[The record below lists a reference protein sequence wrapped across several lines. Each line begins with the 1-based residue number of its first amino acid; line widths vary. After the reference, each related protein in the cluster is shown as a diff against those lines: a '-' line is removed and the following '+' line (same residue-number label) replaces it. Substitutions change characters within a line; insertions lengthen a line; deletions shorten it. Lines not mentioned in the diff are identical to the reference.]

1 MLCFNRKIVNCK
13 IIHFACLLFIL
24 STFLSCGRKAAKPA
38 QTVAP
43 IPVQVQVVG
52 EQTSVA
58 QHTYVGTIEEERRV
72 PLSVET
78 GGQVL
83 EVACRMG
90 ERVQKGEVLL
100 RVDSASA
107 IDAREAARATLRQAE
122 DAYRR
127 VTEVHG
133 AGGVTEQ
140 QLIEVET
147 KLAQARSMAAM
158 AERRVENCVLRSPSD
173 GVVGEVHV
181 AEGQM
186 LSPMTPAMMLYIV
199 DRLYVTFS
207 VPESEV
213 AEIAVGDMG
222 SMEVPAIE
230 GRYQEKGGAVSRP
243 HPKRVDDT
251 MVRPGDRTSLSAQ
264 PSTSFPV
271 RVVEKGMKA
280 NALSHAYP
288 VRAEVLG
295 VDKEVRDGAKLLNSK
310 LSNCQI
316 ISLLLPGMV
325 GKVRMQGL
333 QSEGVVIPAAC
344 VQVTTEGK
352 SVWVVQEDN
361 TAVRRLI
368 QIGQYVPNGVLVT
381 DGLQTGD
388 RVVTDGFQKLYKGAK
403 IKDI

>member
-1 MLCFNRKIVNCK
+1 MLC
-13 IIHFACLLFIL
+13 CLLLL
-24 STFLSCGRKAAKPA
+24 SYGRKAAKQA
-38 QTVAP
+38 QMVAP
-43 IPVQVQVVG
+43 IPVQVQLVG

-186 LSPMTPAMMLYIV
+186 LSPMTPAMTLYIV

-213 AEIAVGDMG
+213 AEIAVGGMG
-222 SMEVPAIE
+222 NMEVPAI
-230 GRYQEKGGAVSRP
+230 
-243 HPKRVDDT
+243 DN
-251 MVRPGDRTSLSAQ
+251 AQ
-264 PSTSFPV
+264 SSTLNAQSPASIPV

-288 VRAEVLG
+288 VRAEVLKKG
-295 VDKEVRDGAKLLNSK
+295 
-310 LSNCQI
+310 
-316 ISLLLPGMV
+316 LLLPGMV
-325 GKVRMQGL
+325 GKVRMQGQ

-352 SVWVVQEDN
+352 SVWVVQEDS

-403 IKDI
+403 IIMDER

>member
-1 MLCFNRKIVNCK
+1 MLC
-13 IIHFACLLFIL
+13 CLL
-24 STFLSCGRKAAKPA
+24 LSCGRKAAKPV

-58 QHTYVGTIEEERRV
+58 QYTYVGTIEEERRV

-83 EVACRMG
+83 VVACRMG

-100 RVDSASA
+100 RMDSASA

-133 AGGVTEQ
+133 VGGVTEQ

-158 AERRVENCVLRSPSD
+158 AERRVENCVLRSPSA

-186 LSPMTPAMMLYIV
+186 LSPMTPAMTLYIV

-230 GRYQEKGGAVSRP
+230 PRAKSQE
-243 HPKRVDDT
+243 
-251 MVRPGDRTSLSAQ
+251 

-288 VRAEVLG
+288 MRAEVLG

-325 GKVRMQGL
+325 GKVRMQGQ

-352 SVWVVQEDN
+352 SVWVVQEDS

-403 IKDI
+403 IIMNYEL

>member
-1 MLCFNRKIVNCK
+1 MLC
-13 IIHFACLLFIL
+13 CLLL
-24 STFLSCGRKAAKPA
+24 LSCGRKGGKPA
-38 QTVAP
+38 QTVVP

-83 EVACRMG
+83 KVACRMG

-100 RVDSASA
+100 CVDSASA

-158 AERRVENCVLRSPSD
+158 AERRVENCVLRSPND

-186 LSPMTPAMMLYIV
+186 LSPMTPAMTLYIV

-207 VPESEV
+207 APESEV

-230 GRYQEKGGAVSRP
+230 RRYQEKGGAVSRP
-243 HPKRVDDT
+243 HQDEKLCDA

-288 VRAEVLG
+288 VRAEVLRREG
-295 VDKEVRDGAKLLNSK
+295 
-310 LSNCQI
+310 
-316 ISLLLPGMV
+316 LLPGMV
-325 GKVRMQGL
+325 SKVRMQGQ

-352 SVWVVQEDN
+352 SVWVVQEDS
-361 TAVRRLI
+361 TAVRRRI
-368 QIGQYVPNGVLVT
+368 QIGQFVPNGVLVT

-388 RVVTDGFQKLYKGAK
+388 CVVTDGFQKLYKGAK
-403 IKDI
+403 IIMDER

>member
-1 MLCFNRKIVNCK
+1 MLC
-13 IIHFACLLFIL
+13 CLLL
-24 STFLSCGRKAAKPA
+24 LSCGRKAAKQA
-38 QTVAP
+38 QMVAP
-43 IPVQVQVVG
+43 IPVQVQLVG

-72 PLSVET
+72 PLSVEM

-158 AERRVENCVLRSPSD
+158 AERRVENCVLRSPSA

-186 LSPMTPAMMLYIV
+186 LSPMTPAMTLYIV

-222 SMEVPAIE
+222 SMEVPAI
-230 GRYQEKGGAVSRP
+230 
-243 HPKRVDDT
+243 DN
-251 MVRPGDRTSLSAQ
+251 AQ
-264 PSTSFPV
+264 SSTLNAQSPASIPV

-288 VRAEVLG
+288 VRAEVL
-295 VDKEVRDGAKLLNSK
+295 KKR
-310 LSNCQI
+310 
-316 ISLLLPGMV
+316 LLLPGMV
-325 GKVRMQGL
+325 GKVRMQGQ

-352 SVWVVQEDN
+352 SVWVVQEDS

-403 IKDI
+403 VSLDER

>member
-1 MLCFNRKIVNCK
+1 MLCFNCKIVNYK
-13 IIHFACLLFIL
+13 IFHFACLLFIL
-24 STFLSCGRKAAKPA
+24 GILPSCGGKDAKKTP
-38 QTVAP
+38 TVAP
-43 IPVQVQVVG
+43 ISVKVLVVG
-52 EQTSVA
+52 EHTSVA
-58 QHTYVGTIEEERRV
+58 RHTYVGTIEESRRV

-90 ERVQKGEVLL
+90 DRVQKGEVLL

-122 DAYRR
+122 DGYRR

-147 KLAQARSMAAM
+147 KLAQARSMASV
-158 AERRVENCVLRSPSD
+158 AERRVANCVLRSPSD

-186 LSPMTPAMMLYIV
+186 LSPMTPAMTLYIV

-213 AEIAVGDMG
+213 SELRVGDNG
-222 SMEVPAIE
+222 SMDVPAIDR
-230 GRYQEKGGAVSRP
+230 RYQAKGGAVSRP
-243 HPKRVDDT
+243 HQDGKLCDT
-251 MVRPGDRTSLSAQ
+251 MVRPGDRTSSEFQLPASI
-264 PSTSFPV
+264 PV

-288 VRAEVLG
+288 VRAEVLRREG
-295 VDKEVRDGAKLLNSK
+295 
-310 LSNCQI
+310 
-316 ISLLLPGMV
+316 LLPGMV
-325 GKVRMQGL
+325 SKVCMTGQ
-333 QSEGVVIPAAC
+333 QSEGLLIPAAC
-344 VQVTTEGK
+344 VQVTPEGK
-352 SVWVVQEDN
+352 SVWVVREDS
-361 TAVRRLI
+361 TAERRMV
-368 QIGQYVPNGVLVT
+368 QIGQYVPDGVLVT

-403 IKDI
+403 IIMN

>member
-1 MLCFNRKIVNCK
+1 MHLTTNHFYTMLCFNCKIVNCK

-24 STFLSCGRKAAKPA
+24 STFLSCGRKAGKPA

-186 LSPMTPAMMLYIV
+186 LSPMTPAMTLYIV

-230 GRYQEKGGAVSRP
+230 QGAKLVPTCRESQE
-243 HPKRVDDT
+243 
-251 MVRPGDRTSLSAQ
+251 

-288 VRAEVLG
+288 VRAEVLKKG
-295 VDKEVRDGAKLLNSK
+295 
-310 LSNCQI
+310 
-316 ISLLLPGMV
+316 LLLPGMV
-325 GKVRMQGL
+325 GKVRMQGQ

-352 SVWVVQEDN
+352 SVWVVQEDS
-361 TAVRRLI
+361 TAVRRRI

-388 RVVTDGFQKLYKGAK
+388 RVVTDGFQKLYKGAM
-403 IKDI
+403 IIMDER

>member
-1 MLCFNRKIVNCK
+1 MLC
-13 IIHFACLLFIL
+13 CLLL
-24 STFLSCGRKAAKPA
+24 LSCGRKAAKPA
-38 QTVAP
+38 QTVVP

-58 QHTYVGTIEEERRV
+58 QHTYVGTVEEERRV

-83 EVACRMG
+83 VVACRMG

-158 AERRVENCVLRSPSD
+158 AERRVENCVLRSPCA

-186 LSPMTPAMMLYIV
+186 LSPMTPAMTLYIV

-230 GRYQEKGGAVSRP
+230 PRAKSQTCP
-243 HPKRVDDT
+243 D
-251 MVRPGDRTSLSAQ
+251 LSGEQ
-264 PSTSFPV
+264 GPSTSFPV

-288 VRAEVLG
+288 VRAEVLKK
-295 VDKEVRDGAKLLNSK
+295 DR
-310 LSNCQI
+310 
-316 ISLLLPGMV
+316 LLPGMV
-325 GKVRMQGL
+325 GKVCMQGQ

-352 SVWVVQEDN
+352 SVWVVQEDS

-403 IKDI
+403 VKEI

>member
-1 MLCFNRKIVNCK
+1 MHLTTNHFYTMLCFNRKIVNCK

-43 IPVQVQVVG
+43 IPVQVQLVG

-181 AEGQM
+181 AEGQI
-186 LSPMTPAMMLYIV
+186 LSPMTPAMTLYIV

-230 GRYQEKGGAVSRP
+230 QGAKLVPTCRESQTCP
-243 HPKRVDDT
+243 D
-251 MVRPGDRTSLSAQ
+251 LSGEQ
-264 PSTSFPV
+264 GPSTSFPV

-288 VRAEVLG
+288 VRAEVLKK
-295 VDKEVRDGAKLLNSK
+295 DR
-310 LSNCQI
+310 
-316 ISLLLPGMV
+316 LLPGMV
-325 GKVRMQGL
+325 GKVRMQGQ

-352 SVWVVQEDN
+352 SVWVVQEDS
-361 TAVRRLI
+361 TAVRRRI

-403 IKDI
+403 VSLDER

>member
-1 MLCFNRKIVNCK
+1 MLQFLKHIFHTPSLCSEGWGGSCFLLLLCF
-13 IIHFACLLFIL
+13 L
-24 STFLSCGRKAAKPA
+24 SSCGGKDAKKT

-43 IPVQVQVVG
+43 LPVKVQVVG
-52 EQTSVA
+52 EHTSVA
-58 QHTYVGTIEEERRV
+58 RHTYVGTIEEERRV

-78 GGQVL
+78 SGQVL
-83 EVACRMG
+83 EVACHMG
-90 ERVQKGEVLL
+90 DRVQKGDVLL

-140 QLIEVET
+140 QWIEVET
-147 KLAQARSMAAM
+147 KLAQARSMASM
-158 AERRVENCVLRSPSD
+158 AERRVANCVLRSPSD

-186 LSPMTPAMMLYIV
+186 LSPMTPAMTLYIV

-213 AEIAVGDMG
+213 SELRVGDTG
-222 SMEVPAIE
+222 SMDVPAIDN
-230 GRYQEKGGAVSRP
+230 S
-243 HPKRVDDT
+243 
-251 MVRPGDRTSLSAQ
+251 Q
-264 PSTSFPV
+264 PSTLNAQLPTSIPV

-288 VRAEVLG
+288 VRAEVLN
-295 VDKEVRDGAKLLNSK
+295 KDG
-310 LSNCQI
+310 
-316 ISLLLPGMV
+316 LLPGMV
-325 GKVRMQGL
+325 SKVRMTGQ
-333 QSEGVVIPAAC
+333 QSEGLLIPAAC
-344 VQVTTEGK
+344 VQVTPEGK
-352 SVWVVQEDN
+352 SVWVAREDS
-361 TAVRRLI
+361 TVERRMI
-368 QIGQYVPNGVLVT
+368 QIGQYVPDGVLVI

-403 IKDI
+403 IQWMKD

>member
-1 MLCFNRKIVNCK
+1 MLLVT
-13 IIHFACLLFIL
+13 LTLP
-24 STFLSCGRKAAKPA
+24 SCGGKDAKTPP
-38 QTVAP
+38 TVAP
-43 IPVQVQVVG
+43 IPVKVQVVG
-52 EQTSVA
+52 EHTSVA
-58 QHTYVGTIEEERRV
+58 RHTYVGTIEEERRV

-90 ERVQKGEVLL
+90 DRVQKGEVLL

-147 KLAQARSMAAM
+147 KLAQARSMASV
-158 AERRVENCVLRSPSD
+158 AERRVANCVLRSPSD

-186 LSPMTPAMMLYIV
+186 LSPMTPAMTLYIV

-213 AEIAVGDMG
+213 SELCVGDMG
-222 SMEVPAIE
+222 SMDVPAIE
-230 GRYQEKGGAVSRP
+230 RRQKTPIGRDKQGSNQLPRPACGEGAGGGALNS
-243 HPKRVDDT
+243 
-251 MVRPGDRTSLSAQ
+251 Q
-264 PSTSFPV
+264 PSTLNAQLPASIPV

-288 VRAEVLG
+288 VRAEVLRREG
-295 VDKEVRDGAKLLNSK
+295 
-310 LSNCQI
+310 
-316 ISLLLPGMV
+316 LLPGMV
-325 GKVRMQGL
+325 SKVRMTGQ
-333 QSEGVVIPAAC
+333 QSEGLLIPAAC
-344 VQVTTEGK
+344 VQVTPEGK
-352 SVWVVQEDN
+352 SVWVAREDS
-361 TAVRRLI
+361 TVERRLI
-368 QIGQYVPNGVLVT
+368 QIGQYVPDGVLVI

-403 IKDI
+403 IQWMKD

>member
-1 MLCFNRKIVNCK
+1 MLC
-13 IIHFACLLFIL
+13 CLLL
-24 STFLSCGRKAAKPA
+24 LSCGRKAAKPV

-83 EVACRMG
+83 VVACSMG

-100 RVDSASA
+100 RMDSASA

-158 AERRVENCVLRSPSD
+158 AERRVENCVLRSPSA

-186 LSPMTPAMMLYIV
+186 LSPMTPAMTLYIV

-230 GRYQEKGGAVSRP
+230 PRAKSQE
-243 HPKRVDDT
+243 
-251 MVRPGDRTSLSAQ
+251 

-288 VRAEVLG
+288 VRAEVLKKG
-295 VDKEVRDGAKLLNSK
+295 
-310 LSNCQI
+310 
-316 ISLLLPGMV
+316 LLLPGMV
-325 GKVRMQGL
+325 GKVRMQGQ

-352 SVWVVQEDN
+352 SVWVVQEDS

-388 RVVTDGFQKLYKGAK
+388 RVVTDGFQKLYKGAM
-403 IKDI
+403 IIMDER

>member
-1 MLCFNRKIVNCK
+1 MLC
-13 IIHFACLLFIL
+13 CLLL
-24 STFLSCGRKAAKPA
+24 LSCGRKAAKQA
-38 QTVAP
+38 QTVVP

-58 QHTYVGTIEEERRV
+58 HHTYVGTIEEERRV

-181 AEGQM
+181 AEGQI
-186 LSPMTPAMMLYIV
+186 LSPMTPAMTLYIV

-230 GRYQEKGGAVSRP
+230 QGAKLVPTCRESQTCP
-243 HPKRVDDT
+243 D
-251 MVRPGDRTSLSAQ
+251 LSGEQ
-264 PSTSFPV
+264 GPSTSFPV

-288 VRAEVLG
+288 VRAEVLKK
-295 VDKEVRDGAKLLNSK
+295 DR
-310 LSNCQI
+310 
-316 ISLLLPGMV
+316 LLPGMV
-325 GKVRMQGL
+325 GKVRMQGQ

-352 SVWVVQEDN
+352 SVWVVQEDS

-368 QIGQYVPNGVLVT
+368 QIEQYVPNGVLVT

-403 IKDI
+403 IIMDER

>member
-1 MLCFNRKIVNCK
+1 MYMFLISSSCYRIMRLRLLSILCT
-13 IIHFACLLFIL
+13 LLVALTL
-24 STFLSCGRKAAKPA
+24 SSCGGKDAKTPP
-38 QTVAP
+38 TVAP
-43 IPVQVQVVG
+43 LPVKVQVVG
-52 EQTSVA
+52 EHTSVA
-58 QHTYVGTIEEERRV
+58 RHTYVGTIEEERRV

-90 ERVQKGEVLL
+90 DRVQKGDVLL

-147 KLAQARSMAAM
+147 KLAQARSMASV
-158 AERRVENCVLRSPSD
+158 AERRVANCLLRSPSD
-173 GVVGEVHV
+173 GVVGDVHV

-186 LSPMTPAMMLYIV
+186 LSPMTPAMTLYIV
-199 DRLYVTFS
+199 DRLYVNFS

-213 AEIAVGDMG
+213 SELRVGDTG
-222 SMEVPAIE
+222 SMDVPAIDR
-230 GRYQEKGGAVSRP
+230 GYQAKGGAVSRP

-251 MVRPGDRTSLSAQ
+251 MVRLPTCRDNTSDRTSSESPLPASI
-264 PSTSFPV
+264 PV

-288 VRAEVLG
+288 VRAEVLRREG
-295 VDKEVRDGAKLLNSK
+295 
-310 LSNCQI
+310 
-316 ISLLLPGMV
+316 LLPGMV
-325 GKVRMQGL
+325 GKVRMTGQ
-333 QSEGVVIPAAC
+333 QSEGLLIPAAC
-344 VQVTTEGK
+344 VQVTPEGK
-352 SVWVVQEDN
+352 SVWVAREDS
-361 TAVRRLI
+361 TVERRMI
-368 QIGQYVPNGVLVT
+368 QIGQYVPDGVLVI

-403 IKDI
+403 IIMDER

>member
-1 MLCFNRKIVNCK
+1 MLQFLKHIFHTPSLCREGWGGSSTPSLCREGWGGS
-13 IIHFACLLFIL
+13 CLLL
-24 STFLSCGRKAAKPA
+24 LLCVLPSCGGKDAKTPP
-38 QTVAP
+38 TVAP
-43 IPVQVQVVG
+43 IPVKVQVVG
-52 EQTSVA
+52 EHTSVA
-58 QHTYVGTIEEERRV
+58 RHTYVGTIEEERRV

-90 ERVQKGEVLL
+90 DRVQKGEVLL

-140 QLIEVET
+140 QMIEVET
-147 KLAQARSMAAM
+147 KLAQARSMASV
-158 AERRVENCVLRSPSD
+158 AERRVANCVLRSPSD

-186 LSPMTPAMMLYIV
+186 LSPMTPAMTLYIV

-213 AEIAVGDMG
+213 SELCVGDTG
-222 SMEVPAIE
+222 SMDVPAIDN
-230 GRYQEKGGAVSRP
+230 S
-243 HPKRVDDT
+243 
-251 MVRPGDRTSLSAQ
+251 Q
-264 PSTSFPV
+264 PSTLNAQLPASIPV

-288 VRAEVLG
+288 VRAEVLRREG
-295 VDKEVRDGAKLLNSK
+295 
-310 LSNCQI
+310 
-316 ISLLLPGMV
+316 LLPGMV
-325 GKVRMQGL
+325 GKVRMAGQ
-333 QSEGVVIPAAC
+333 QSEGLLIPASC
-344 VQVTTEGK
+344 VQVTPEGK
-352 SVWVVQEDN
+352 SVWVAREDS
-361 TAVRRLI
+361 TVERRLI
-368 QIGQYVPNGVLVT
+368 QIGQYVPDGVLVI

-403 IKDI
+403 IIMN